1 VYLGSRDKRGYDEP
15 GNDFSTAQF
24 RHVSMMTRRSILA
37 LFATATLAAC
47 SRGAPSAPAH
57 TLRVAATAEPH
68 AEILD
73 AIKPDLAA
81 QGITLE
87 VRVFNDYVQPNI
99 QVDQKQLDVNYFQT
113 LPYLDQFN
121 RDHGTHLIPIVGVHI
136 EPLGA
141 YSRRYK
147 TLADLPAGAVVAIP
161 NEASNEGR
169 ALLLLQKTGLI
180 RLARPDDPLSTLKDV
195 AANPKGIRIKELEG
209 ALLPRTLDQVDLALI
224 NTNYALNAKLDPT
237 RDALFI
243 EDSHS
248 PYVNYLVGR
257 PDNKDNADVKALA
270 AALTSPKVKAFIAA
284 HYHGAV
290 VAAF

>member
-1 VYLGSRDKRGYDEP
+1 MRLGMKLGL
-15 GNDFSTAQF
+15 
-24 RHVSMMTRRSILA
+24 ILVLA
-37 LFATATLAAC
+37 AALAAC
-47 SRGAPSAPAH
+47 SRGAPPAPVH

-68 AEILD
+68 AEILEF
-73 AIKPDLAA
+73 IKPDLAA
-81 QGITLE
+81 RGINLE
-87 VRVFNDYVQPNI
+87 VKVFNDYVQPNI
-99 QVDQKQLDVNYFQT
+99 QVDQRQLDLNYFET

-141 YSRRYK
+141 YSRRFR
-147 TLADLPAGAVVAIP
+147 TLAELPAGATVAIP

-169 ALLLLQKTGLI
+169 ALLLLQKAGLI
-180 RLARPDDPLSTLKDV
+180 RLARPTDPLSTLKDV
-195 AANPKGIRIKELEG
+195 AANPKSLKFRELEG
-209 ALLPRTLDQVDLALI
+209 AMLPRTLDEVDLALI
-224 NTNYALNAKLDPT
+224 NTNYALNAKLNPT
-237 RDALFI
+237 YDAMFI

-257 PDNKDNADVKALA
+257 PDNADNADVKALA
-270 AALTSPKVKAFIAA
+270 AALTTPKVKAFIAA